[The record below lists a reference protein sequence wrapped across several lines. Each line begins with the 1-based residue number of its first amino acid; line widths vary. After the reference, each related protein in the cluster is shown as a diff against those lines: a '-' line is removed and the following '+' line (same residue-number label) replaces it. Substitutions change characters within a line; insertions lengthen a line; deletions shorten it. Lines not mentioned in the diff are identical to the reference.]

1 MTGNDDLRMTVADE
15 REAFTEVSFLL
26 DTFASTIH
34 DLMGGATAPV
44 GRIGGR
50 HMARKLPVHLPEP
63 TLETVLECVAGQFK
77 SGYDL
82 SASCAERGAEVE
94 FGRCAIRAVCRERN
108 LQPGGDLCKLFH
120 YYLDGI
126 VNELLQRPVKS
137 EIVATGDSCRT
148 RMQVR

>member
-1 MTGNDDLRMTVADE
+1 
-15 REAFTEVSFLL
+15 
-26 DTFASTIH
+26 
-34 DLMGGATAPV
+34 V

-50 HMARKLPVHLPEP
+50 RMARKLPVHLPEP

-82 SASCAERGAEVE
+82 SARCAERGAEVE
-94 FGRCAIRAVCRERN
+94 FGRCAIRDVCRERH
-108 LQPGGDLCKLFH
+108 LPPGGDLCKLFH

-126 VNELLQRPVKS
+126 VNELLERPVKS
-137 EIVATGDSCRT
+137 EIVATGDLCRT